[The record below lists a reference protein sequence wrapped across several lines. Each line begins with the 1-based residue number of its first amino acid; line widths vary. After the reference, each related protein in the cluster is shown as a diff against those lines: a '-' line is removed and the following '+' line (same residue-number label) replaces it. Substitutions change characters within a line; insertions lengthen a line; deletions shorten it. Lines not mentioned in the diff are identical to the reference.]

1 MSVRTGLVLLLAVST
16 LSLLV
21 GCGSSSPTA
30 VAPPSGGFSVS
41 NLNGTYVF
49 SVSGIDV
56 NGVPLSIL
64 GALTAN
70 GSGGITGGTIDIND
84 PDSDLSA
91 EQVADAAISSGSS
104 YKVGVDGRG
113 QASLNTSTPFGTITL
128 DFVLADPTHGLVTE
142 FDGNAT
148 GSGTLDLQASG
159 TTPAGAYAYSL
170 SGVDESGTFATV
182 GNFTIGSGG
191 FITGLADFNSGGA
204 AYPGQTLGGQVT
216 LGPSATPATILSTTS
231 FTGLTFDVYAIDATH
246 LKFIEMDSFGTL
258 LGDAFSQ
265 TSTNVP
271 TGTLAFTMAG
281 FITSTEPFTA
291 GGFMV
296 TDGAGNITTAS
307 TEDYNED
314 GTPSSASVPFS
325 ATYTSAG
332 TGRFTLSNFSE
343 FIGGSEY
350 AAYPSSGGLL
360 LLEIDGL
367 GPISVGAAYQQTPGA
382 TFSGAQGYGLNLTGD
397 NLNDGVEI
405 DDIAEFTA
413 ATGGTLTGI
422 IDENYDPGNT
432 NPIYDQVL
440 NGTYTGPDAS
450 GRYAISATTGTSSS
464 NGTLNGGF
472 GLTYYTVDG
481 TTFPFIETDDSG
493 QVAIGVLIEQNP
505 SGVYSTPDKSQHMF
519 VVRPLIKP
527 RAARKKTK

>member
-1 MSVRTGLVLLLAVST
+1 
-16 LSLLV
+16 
-21 GCGSSSPTA
+21 
-30 VAPPSGGFSVS
+30 
-41 NLNGTYVF
+41 
-49 SVSGIDV
+49 
-56 NGVPLSIL
+56 
-64 GALTAN
+64 
-70 GSGGITGGTIDIND
+70 
-84 PDSDLSA
+84 
-91 EQVADAAISSGSS
+91 
-104 YKVGVDGRG
+104 
-113 QASLNTSTPFGTITL
+113 
-128 DFVLADPTHGLVTE
+128 
-142 FDGNAT
+142 
-148 GSGTLDLQASG
+148 
-159 TTPAGAYAYSL
+159 
-170 SGVDESGTFATV
+170 
-182 GNFTIGSGG
+182 
-191 FITGLADFNSGGA
+191 
-204 AYPGQTLGGQVT
+204 
-216 LGPSATPATILSTTS
+216 
-231 FTGLTFDVYAIDATH
+231 
-246 LKFIEMDSFGTL
+246 
-258 LGDAFSQ
+258 
-265 TSTNVP
+265 
-271 TGTLAFTMAG
+271 
-281 FITSTEPFTA
+281 
-291 GGFMV
+291 
-296 TDGAGNITTAS
+296 
-307 TEDYNED
+307 
-314 GTPSSASVPFS
+314 
-325 ATYTSAG
+325 
-332 TGRFTLSNFSE
+332 
-343 FIGGSEY
+343 
-350 AAYPSSGGLL
+350 LL

-527 RAARKKTK
+527 RAAQKKAK